1 MTQPEHSEAQIRRAA
16 PTDAAAVAELWAVC
30 QPDSVWARLGPRVAE
45 VHFRSYCESGREL
58 AVAAWLGDVL
68 AGACL
73 GTDRP
78 ASYRRTL
85 YMEHWADLASAL
97 AQEMVSRPGVALVL
111 LRRVLQGILV
121 RLRGVAGTSG
131 RPTDLV
137 AELNIA
143 PDRACYMS
151 DFFVRP
157 SARGRQLG
165 TLMLRRFAEEMA
177 ARGRTSCVIHTTVDN
192 VASQVAQRRAGFE
205 CASRRG
211 SDLTF
216 LRRVDT

>member
-1 MTQPEHSEAQIRRAA
+1 MGTEGPEAEIRPAA

-45 VHFRSYCESGREL
+45 VHFKSYCEGGREL

-78 ASYRRTL
+78 ATYARALYR
-85 YMEHWADLASAL
+85 EHAVELASAL
-97 AQEMVSRPGVALVL
+97 AHEMLSRPVVALVL
-111 LRRVLQGILV
+111 LRRILRGILV
-121 RLRGVAGTSG
+121 RLRGVAGTG
-131 RPTDLV
+131 RRPADVLAALPV
-137 AELNIA
+137 APE
-143 PDRACYMS
+143 RVCYMS

-165 TLMLRRFAEEMA
+165 TLMLRRFTEEMA
-177 ARGRTSCVIHTTVDN
+177 VRGRTSCIVHTTVDN

-205 CASRRG
+205 CILRRDC
-211 SDLTF
+211 DLTF
-216 LRRVDT
+216 LRKIDP